1 LGAPLIRETL
11 IRDALFTND
20 DEDNAGLYYDY
31 DYGQVIIASRKPG
44 FSINPSC

>member
-31 DYGQVIIASRKPG
+31 DYGYGLWYSFHLERILLG
-44 FSINPSC
+44 